1 MATDYDDLRPE
12 VKEAQEQSLEALQ
25 TASAPTA
32 MTAVLEVEESD
43 EPNSSTPAGEFI
55 AEELVVAVVPPQE
68 DEFTCSSC
76 FLVHHRSQ
84 IAREKG
90 GQYYCTECEG

>member
-43 EPNSSTPAGEFI
+43 EPDSSTPAGEFI
-55 AEELVVAVVPPQE
+55 AEEPGSRRRSASGGRIHVFLLLPGSPPVA
-68 DEFTCSSC
+68 DRT
-76 FLVHHRSQ
+76 R
-84 IAREKG
+84 KG
-90 GQYYCTECEG
+90 RTVLLHGM